1 MPPLKPLARMKISA
15 STPKQQEV
23 LGQCSAPRLRE
34 GAARR
39 CAAGCRRR
47 AISMMRVRSPGASLA
62 MADRPLAMNS
72 PWLRWLPK
80 MWSAGSSA
88 SAAPTAAAFLAD
100 GEMRRALV
108 GEGDVLIAALGLE
121 GAEHRLELADDHHV
135 AEDLDQR
142 LLAARLALFGKGPRI
157 GMQRDLREGE
167 RAGFAEVLGRDGN
180 GLGHGVPQS
189 K

>member
-1 MPPLKPLARMKISA
+1 MRSRLPPS
-15 STPKQQEV
+15 
-23 LGQCSAPRLRE
+23 CD
-34 GAARR
+34 
-39 CAAGCRRR
+39 
-47 AISMMRVRSPGASLA
+47 SMMRDEVAGRQLGDGRQALGDEFA
-62 MADRPLAMNS
+62 MAAV
-72 PWLRWLPK
+72 
-80 MWSAGSSA
+80 
-88 SAAPTAAAFLAD
+88 AAEDVVGRIERQRRADGRSLLAD
-100 GEMRRALV
+100 GEMRGPSI

-180 GLGHGVPQS
+180 GLGHGCLNRNERMSV
-189 K
+189 